1 MDMVAVWQEVD
12 SRADQDSRVGTK
24 SGCGV
29 SANQPVIIAS
39 ACERCATRQCC
50 YPMGTVKYVMST
62 ILAIETSSEL
72 ASCAL
77 LRGDVILSR
86 ASSGVRTHSQ
96 SILPMVQELLAEAG
110 VTLADVDAI
119 AYGSGP
125 GSFTGVRTAC
135 GIAQG
140 LAYGANLPVVPVV
153 TLDAMAL
160 ACHQQHGAQRI
171 VSVLDARMGEVY
183 WAQYDYQNGLQTVL
197 PPALSAPAGVA
208 PQGDVVACGN
218 GFSAYVAELADL
230 PGAAEADAA
239 IMPHAVQIAQLAR
252 TAFAAG
258 HFVKAADAQPLYL
271 RNKIAYTSAERLD
284 MAAAKV
290 KAAAAEAGQ

>member
-1 MDMVAVWQEVD
+1 MPILLP
-12 SRADQDSRVGTK
+12 TL
-24 SGCGV
+24 
-29 SANQPVIIAS
+29 
-39 ACERCATRQCC
+39 
-50 YPMGTVKYVMST
+50 
-62 ILAIETSSEL
+62 LAIETSSEL

-77 LRGDVILSR
+77 LRGDVVLSR

-140 LAYGANLPVVPVV
+140 LAYGASLPVVPVV

-171 VSVLDARMGEVY
+171 VTVLDARMGEVY
-183 WAQYDYQNGLQTVL
+183 WAQYDYQDGLQAV
-197 PPALSAPAGVA
+197 SAAGPERA
-208 PQGDVVACGN
+208 GRR
-218 GFSAYVAELADL
+218 
-230 PGAAEADAA
+230 GAARRRGRLRQRFWRLCRSLGRAA
-239 IMPHAVQIAQLAR
+239 MRRHGRRGHHAAR
-252 TAFAAG
+252 RASGRSWRAS
-258 HFVKAADAQPLYL
+258 PL
-271 RNKIAYTSAERLD
+271 RPVSS
-284 MAAAKV
+284 
-290 KAAAAEAGQ
+290 